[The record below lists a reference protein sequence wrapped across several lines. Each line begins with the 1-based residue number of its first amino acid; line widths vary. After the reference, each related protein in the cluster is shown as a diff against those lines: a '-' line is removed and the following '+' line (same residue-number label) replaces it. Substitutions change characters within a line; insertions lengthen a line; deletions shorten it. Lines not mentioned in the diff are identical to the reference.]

1 VVEVPAEPTAR
12 LLPSGRQV
20 VRRLPL
26 IVTVVAVTFSL
37 VWILFWA
44 PKTNYGSAISDPV
57 SFLEVVLDSLTY
69 AGLLFIVAS
78 GFTLIFGLMRA
89 VNMAHGAY
97 YLLGGLIAY
106 DLQQEFT
113 GGGSGFGLTS
123 SQVSA
128 WEWLLPAFLAALC
141 LAIVGLGTQQ
151 AFLRWTQGQEL
162 RQALITI
169 ALSFILLD
177 QFQTHFNSGNAHSII
192 WPNFI
197 GDDKFIV
204 IGSFQYSWSRIFMLL
219 VAIGIG
225 ILLWLWL
232 QKTRTGMVIRA
243 GVDDR
248 HMVSALGVNVQ
259 VTFAIA
265 FMVGAALAG
274 FGGAMGGSFAV
285 LTTDVGGQWLLN
297 SLIVVI
303 IGGMGSLGG
312 AAAGAILLGFVT
324 DFSGNYL
331 PTTSDVCCVEYAP
344 LLTFALLVAVLAFR
358 PLGLFGRPG

>member
-1 VVEVPAEPTAR
+1 MSERAVGDASV
-12 LLPSGRQV
+12 SS
-20 VRRLPL
+20 
-26 IVTVVAVTFSL
+26 VVAGTRQWAGRAFALGLIAFVL
-37 VWILFWA
+37 IWLLFWA
-44 PKTNYGSAISDPV
+44 PSTTLGPAVHDPV
-57 SFLEVVLDSLTY
+57 DFLKVLLDSLTY
-69 AGLLFIVAS
+69 ASVLFVVAS
-78 GFTLIFGLMRA
+78 GFTLIFGLMRT
-89 VNMAHGAY
+89 VNMAHGAF

-123 SQVSA
+123 NQVSA
-128 WEWLLPAFLAALC
+128 WEWLLPALIAAAC

-151 AFLRWTQGQEL
+151 ALLRWNQGQDL

-169 ALSFILLD
+169 ALSVILLD

-197 GDDKFIV
+197 GDTKFLT
-204 IGSFQYSWSRIFMLL
+204 IGSFTYAWSRLFMLF

-225 ILLWLWL
+225 LALWLWL

-248 HMVSALGVNVQ
+248 HMVSALGVNIQ
-259 VTFAIA
+259 FTFAVA

-285 LTTDVGGQWLLN
+285 LTTDVAGQWLLN

-312 AAAGAILLGFVT
+312 AVAGALLLGFVS

-331 PTTSDVCCVEYAP
+331 PTTSDVCCTEYAP
-344 LLTFALLVAVLAFR
+344 VLTFALLAIVLALR
-358 PLGLFGRPG
+358 PYGLFGRPG